1 MPYARFLSLQSID
14 ILNLTVDIPVQPW
27 KLRKQPDQIHQQFVP
42 QVCLQLSTEL
52 PLMPAQTNLSLARFE
67 VKLESQTSICAI
79 LSFVSEGT
87 LAGSKVRFSNEFNNR
102 WPSILTKILMLLSL
116 VETANNVPSLL
127 KRRRGVL

>member
-27 KLRKQPDQIHQQFVP
+27 KLRKQPDQIRQQFVP
-42 QVCLQLSTEL
+42 QVCLQLPTEL

-67 VKLESQTSICAI
+67 VKLEIQTNICAI
-79 LSFVSEGT
+79 LAFVSEGA
-87 LAGSKVRFSNEFNNR
+87 LDGSKVRFSNELNNR
-102 WPSILTKILMLLSL
+102 WTSALAKTLTPLSL

>member
-27 KLRKQPDQIHQQFVP
+27 KLRKQPDKIHQQFVP
-42 QVCLQLSTEL
+42 QVCLQLSIEL

-67 VKLESQTSICAI
+67 IKLESQTSICAI
-79 LSFVSEGT
+79 LAFVSEGN
-87 LAGSKVRFSNEFNNR
+87 LAGSKVRFSNERNNR
-102 WPSILTKILMLLSL
+102 WPSALTNILMPLSL

-127 KRRRGVL
+127 KRR